1 MKSNG
6 PLNTLLLADTALNE
20 TGILKE
26 IGKGSEQGL
35 KYMHQL
41 FHLELW
47 YFAYGFMDE
56 QEAFELALKVIQMQW
71 EDRYACESIEIMD
84 NALYLVMVFYCLP
97 YVHETTDHALQIKDV
112 KLQESGLH
120 DFMEGRIQDAREF
133 VNLTMQRIQPA
144 SHN

>member
-1 MKSNG
+1 MKING

-56 QEAFELALKVIQMQW
+56 QEAFELALKVIQKQW
-71 EDRYACESIEIMD
+71 EDRYDCESIEIMD

-97 YVHETTDHALQIKDV
+97 YVHETADHVLQIKDV
-112 KLQESGLH
+112 KLEESGLH

-144 SHN
+144 SLN